1 MKKLTLRA
9 LLTTALATCTM
20 ALSTHVQ
27 ADDLDR
33 QQKRMTHKIEKISKK
48 LDLNDSQHTQ
58 WVALAKVQHAEKM
71 ESKQKMHELHQQLR
85 EAQKQSSADS
95 NDINVIADKIA
106 EQTRQNVLLR
116 VEHQQ
121 ALQKILNAEQLA
133 KLEKIRERKKHK
145 HDRHGDTHRR

>member
-9 LLTTALATCTM
+9 LLTTALATSMM
-20 ALSTHVQ
+20 ALTAHVQ

-33 QQKRMTHKIEKISKK
+33 QQKRMTHKIEKISKT

-58 WVALAKVQHAEKM
+58 WVTLAKAQHAQKM
-71 ESKQKMHELHQQLR
+71 ESKNKMRELHKQLR

-95 NDINVIADKIA
+95 NDINAIADNIA

-121 ALQKILNAEQLA
+121 ALKKILNDEQLA
-133 KLEKIRERKKHK
+133 KLEKIRERKTHK
-145 HDRHGDTHRR
+145 HDRHGDKYRR